1 MGQQSTSWPGL
12 NAVSAAISGP
22 SCSIRPT
29 AEWTGVRKTQL
40 VLPSAVEDIGGIWEN
55 VRCQDVYDDLTGQCN
70 RLWSGLEQKRLLK
83 GVKYRRVS
91 GSHDVGIV

>member
-1 MGQQSTSWPGL
+1 MDQCQ
-12 NAVSAAISGP
+12 
-22 SCSIRPT
+22 
-29 AEWTGVRKTQL
+29 RKAQL
-40 VLPSAVEDIGGIWEN
+40 VLPSAVEDPGSIWEN

-91 GSHDVGIV
+91 GSHDVGIP